1 MGVIGKQYIRKP
13 GDRVFRPVKVRPWHI
28 LLNPVIPNT
37 RTPIS
42 SSLTVIWGFAG
53 MIIIGALLL
62 MLPIA
67 SRTGQFTSPISA
79 FFTATSATCVTG
91 LVVVDTADYW
101 SLFGHIVIITL
112 IQLGG
117 FGFMTS
123 ATFFLLA
130 FGRRI
135 GLREKVL
142 IGESIG
148 ITRLGGIVKLIWLM
162 AGFTLITE
170 AAGAVC
176 FYFQYSKENPTD
188 ISIWL
193 SVFHTISSFNNAGF
207 DLSGNFQ
214 SLSAYQ
220 TNPLILLVT
229 AGLIIIGGVGFLVIV
244 DLFRTK
250 WKLSRL
256 SLDTKLVLSTTGV
269 LLLLG
274 TAVILLTE
282 FRNTDTLGNLTLP
295 YQILNAF
302 FQSVTARTA
311 GFNTITIGSLATY
324 TIFFLVILMFIGG
337 SSGST
342 AGGVKVNTFGM
353 LSATVLSTI
362 RGKEHAGIF
371 GREFSEQQINRALTV
386 VLLSIGFICVMLLL
400 LTLTEGFKF
409 IDLLFETVSA
419 FGTVGLS
426 RGITPDLSIAGRLI
440 ITITMFVGRLGP
452 FTVALA
458 LVQRQQIAK
467 FRYKQE
473 NVRIG

>member
-1 MGVIGKQYIRKP
+1 MKQYVRKP
-13 GDRVFRPVKVRPWHI
+13 GDKIFRPIKVRPWHI

-67 SRTGQFTSPISA
+67 SRTGQFTSPINA

-91 LVVVDTADYW
+91 LVVLDTADYW

-162 AGFTLITE
+162 AGFTFITE

-176 FYFQYSKENPTD
+176 FYIQYSNGNPTD

-193 SVFHTISSFNNAGF
+193 SVFQSISSFNNAGF

-220 TNPLILLVT
+220 TNPLMLLVT
-229 AGLIIIGGVGFLVIV
+229 AGLIIIGGIGFLVIV

-256 SLDTKLVLSTTGV
+256 SLDTKLVLSTTGI

-311 GFNTITIGSLATY
+311 GFNTVNIGSLATY

-440 ITITMFVGRLGP
+440 IAITMFVGRLGP